1 MRQRPIFPAIVTVT
15 VVMVLFVLTLVFADT
30 PRLGLDLQ
38 GGVSVVLKPYAKGD
52 RTASVPRESLEQT
65 KQIIDERVNGI
76 GVAESEVTIQ
86 GSNIVVQLPGI
97 KDQEK
102 ALEIVGSTAELTFR
116 PVLQELGATLDDD
129 TRATMEKR
137 QKELRAELKIP
148 EGVTVAQIFESE
160 RVARGDAPTT
170 PPEDTTAT
178 TVPGQ
183 PTTSSA
189 ETTIAPTTTAANG
202 DGTGGSRSVKGRQTT
217 TTAAPTTTAAA
228 TTTEPAT
235 TTTTTTIDPAP
246 KNEYGIPVYKD
257 ETGNLVDKFQELG
270 EVETALAQADTQLT
284 SRVDDDPTKG
294 ATLPARFTSDGKESG
309 AGKAIYQLGPALV
322 SGDSLENAVATV
334 QNGNWVVL
342 PTFRAGPEGI
352 DAFNAAAAQ
361 CNPPSEACPQGRLAV
376 VLDGEVLT
384 APTIQQREFS
394 RDQVQIT
401 GAFGEEEAK
410 QVAVSLKYGSLPLVL
425 EQQQV
430 QTVSATL
437 GKGALEAALIAG
449 AVGVLLIGIF
459 LIAYYRLL
467 GVITLLTLALSSICT
482 WMLICWGGEWW
493 SLTLTLAGI
502 VGMIV
507 SIGMSLDSSVVYYE
521 NLKEDVR
528 NGRTLRS
535 AVSRSFDGAFGTI
548 MKANSSSFIG
558 AVILYLLSIG
568 PVKGFA
574 FFLAI
579 TTVFDVLFT
588 WCFTRPAV
596 IGSATSKLGLKPHR
610 FGIPLDRP
618 GDRPSRRRTD
628 SVEAGEAV

>member
-1 MRQRPIFPAIVTVT
+1 MRQRPIFPAVATVT
-15 VVMVLFVLTLVFADT
+15 VVMVLFVLTLVFADA

-38 GGVSVVLKPYAKGD
+38 GGVSVVLKPFAKGD
-52 RTASVPRESLEQT
+52 RTAAVPRESLEQT

-76 GVAESEVTIQ
+76 GVAESEVTVQ

-97 KDQEK
+97 KDQER

-116 PVLQELGATLDDD
+116 PVLQELGVTLSDE

-137 QKELRAELKIP
+137 QEELRKELKIP
-148 EGVTVAQIFESE
+148 EGVTVAQIYESE
-160 RVARGDAPTT
+160 RVGRGDAPTT
-170 PPEDTTAT
+170 PPEDTTST
-178 TVPGQ
+178 TVPGA
-183 PTTSSA
+183 PETTAA
-189 ETTIAPTTTAANG
+189 ETTVAPTTTAASG
-202 DGTGGSRSVKGRQTT
+202 DGTGGSRSVKGRQVTT
-217 TTAAPTTTAAA
+217 TTAAPTTTAGA
-228 TTTEPAT
+228 TTTEP

-246 KNEYGIPVYKD
+246 TNEYGIPVYKD
-257 ETGNLVDKFQELG
+257 ETGNLVDEFQELG
-270 EVETALAQADTQLT
+270 EIETALAQDDTQLT
-284 SRVDDDPTKG
+284 SRVDDDPTKE
-294 ATLPARFTSDGKESG
+294 ATLPGRFSSGGEESG
-309 AGKAIYQLGPALV
+309 AGKPIYQLGPALV
-322 SGDSLENAVATV
+322 SGDSLEDAVATV
-334 QNGNWVVL
+334 QNGEWIVL
-342 PTFRAGPEGI
+342 PTFRAGAEGI

-361 CNPPSEACPQGRLAV
+361 CNPASEVCPQGRLAV

-384 APTIQQREFS
+384 APTIQQSQFS

-410 QVAVSLKYGSLPLVL
+410 KVAISLKYGSLPLVL

-437 GKGALEAALIAG
+437 GKGALEAALISG
-449 AVGVLLIGIF
+449 AVGVLLIAIF

-467 GVITLLTLALSSICT
+467 GVITLATLGLSALCT
-482 WMLICWGGEWW
+482 WMLISWGGEWW

-502 VGMIV
+502 VGIII

-535 AVSRSFDGAFGTI
+535 AVGRSFDGAFGTI

-596 IGSATSKLGLKPHR
+596 IGAATSKLGLKPQR

-618 GDRPSRRRTD
+618 DERPSAGRSD
-628 SVEAGEAV
+628 SLEAGEAV